1 MTVRRLPDLTTCN
14 YFHNIGNMKTIAM
27 PISTLQTRDA
37 VLALEAL
44 AQQSRLDIFRLLV
57 EAGPVGMPAG
67 AIAARMALPAAT
79 LSFHLAQLK
88 HAGLLACRRDGRS
101 LIYSAEFG
109 VMNALVAFLTD
120 NCCGGNTACCVPAA
134 ASQSC
139 MPAPGPASRRSTTP
153 AKKSVRSG
161 KALDAKKSAPLQ
173 KTAKGKTR

>member
-1 MTVRRLPDLTTCN
+1 
-14 YFHNIGNMKTIAM
+14 MKTTAARA
-27 PISTLQTRDA
+27 PTLQTRDA

-57 EAGPVGMPAG
+57 EAGPAGMPAG
-67 AIAARMALPAAT
+67 AIAGRMALPAAT

-120 NCCGGNTACCVPAA
+120 NCCGGTTACCVPAA
-134 ASQSC
+134 ANAC
-139 MPAPGPASRRSTTP
+139 LTGEGTVPAPRSAAAGQVP
-153 AKKSVRSG
+153 RLKKKSVLLSN
-161 KALDAKKSAPLQ
+161 
-173 KTAKGKTR
+173 TMKGKKR

>member
-1 MTVRRLPDLTTCN
+1 
-14 YFHNIGNMKTIAM
+14 MKTTAV
-27 PISTLQTRDA
+27 PIPALQTRDA

-57 EAGPVGMPAG
+57 EAGPAGMPAG
-67 AIAARMALPAAT
+67 AIAGRMALPAAT

-120 NCCGGNTACCVPAA
+120 NCCGGASACCVPAA
-134 ASQSC
+134 SAVC
-139 MPAPGPASRRSTTP
+139 APLPGPALGQGRRV
-153 AKKSVRSG
+153 AKKAARS
-161 KALDAKKSAPLQ
+161 
-173 KTAKGKTR
+173 KTRTPLNKTVKGNKR

>member
-1 MTVRRLPDLTTCN
+1 MTVRRLPDLTACN
-14 YFHNIGNMKTIAM
+14 YFHNIGNMKTTAM
-27 PISTLQTRDA
+27 PTSTLQTRDA

-57 EAGPVGMPAG
+57 EAGPAGMPAG
-67 AIAARMALPAAT
+67 AIAGRMALPAAT

-101 LIYSAEFG
+101 LIYSAEFA

-134 ASQSC
+134 PSQSC
-139 MPAPGPASRRSTTP
+139 MPAPGPASRRSITL

-161 KALDAKKSAPLQ
+161 KAADAKKNAPLQ